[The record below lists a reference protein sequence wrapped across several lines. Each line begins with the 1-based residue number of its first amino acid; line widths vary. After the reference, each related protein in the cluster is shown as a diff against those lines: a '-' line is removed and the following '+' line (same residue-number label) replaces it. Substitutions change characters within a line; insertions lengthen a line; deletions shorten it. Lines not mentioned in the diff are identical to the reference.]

1 MHTCFC
7 KIEDHML
14 DWHSCQICYPLEIK
28 LLLLLLLLLKTH
40 VSDGAWS
47 FELYSYSH
55 LSDFCPLRLLVYL
68 ISFLCVFFSQKSSTK
83 KLPNGIMDGV
93 FHRKIKATYHFEKKV
108 NQRLNLG
115 RHPTAQTSLF

>member
-1 MHTCFC
+1 
-7 KIEDHML
+7 ML

-28 LLLLLLLLLKTH
+28 LLLLLLLLKTH

-68 ISFLCVFFSQKSSTK
+68 ISFLCVFFFRRNPRQKT
-83 KLPNGIMDGV
+83 
-93 FHRKIKATYHFEKKV
+93 T
-108 NQRLNLG
+108 
-115 RHPTAQTSLF
+115 